1 LCLIIF
7 QNRESYCGIHNQQTG
22 YRRPDA
28 LKKNIEKI
36 RQLLLLIGKSK
47 WTYTA
52 ALAAIAGEVAAESAG
67 NLVIRHII
75 DRVFLE
81 NRNMTIVI
89 LFTLFFVGLSLF
101 RALFSFLEGRGKSK
115 VSETVAKDIRNQM
128 YDHIQHLSFQYHDNA
143 QTGELVQRATSDVDA
158 VRRFFAEQVPGII
171 RIVLLFLINF
181 VILLFLNTKLALLS
195 VIAVPLIAFLSI
207 FFYRQIFRAYD
218 DFQNHQGKMT
228 ARIQENL
235 SGIRVVRAFARQ
247 DWEKE
252 KFTKTNSKQRQKGM
266 TLLMRHSLYWPVAHT
281 ICGLQFVLTILIGA
295 FMVINKT
302 MTPGTFVAFS
312 TMVNALIWPLQEL
325 GRTITE
331 LSKSFV
337 SFNRISEIM
346 STKKEELHAGQID
359 GNVKLKG
366 DIEIKNLSFS
376 YKKDVPVLNNISFK
390 CREGEKIALVGAT
403 GSGKSTL
410 VNLLPRNY
418 EYDEGEIFLDGRP
431 LNNYSRHF
439 LRKNIGIVEQEP
451 FLFSTTIKENIS
463 YSLNRE
469 VSMAEIITAAKAA
482 AIHDSIMDF
491 SEGYETMVGE
501 KGVSL
506 SGGQKQRITIA
517 RTILKDPAILILDD
531 STSAV
536 DAGTEEKIKTA
547 LEKLMKG
554 RTNLIIAHRIQTLK
568 MADRILVLNNGEIVQ
583 EGTHQELV
591 ETDGFYKQVFTLQ
604 TEIEDDLQ
612 QELAEAA
619 KKEVVTGKLL

>member
-1 LCLIIF
+1 M
-7 QNRESYCGIHNQQTG
+7 
-22 YRRPDA
+22 
-28 LKKNIEKI
+28 KKYTKKI
-36 RQLLLLIGKSK
+36 KQLLLLIGKSK
-47 WTYTA
+47 WVYIW
-52 ALAAIAGEVAAESAG
+52 ALAAIAGEVAAESTG

-81 NRNMTIVI
+81 NRGMTMVM
-89 LFTLFFVGLSLF
+89 LFTLMFGGLSVF
-101 RALFSFLEGRGKSK
+101 RAVFSFLEGRGKSK

-128 YDHIQHLSFQYHDNA
+128 YDHIQHLSFKYHDNA

-171 RIVLLFLINF
+171 RIALLFIINF
-181 VILLFLNTKLALLS
+181 VILLFLNTKLALVS
-195 VIAVPLIAFLSI
+195 IIAVPLIAFLSI
-207 FFYRQIFRAYD
+207 IFFRQIFKTYD

-228 ARIQENL
+228 AIIQENL

-247 DWEKE
+247 DWEKK
-252 KFTKTNSKQRQKGM
+252 KFAKTNSTQRQKGM
-266 TLLMRHSLYWPVAHT
+266 TLLMSHALYWPVAHT
-281 ICGLQFVLTILIGA
+281 ICGMQFVLTILIGS

-346 STKKEELHAGQID
+346 GTKKEDLHTGQIA
-359 GNVKLKG
+359 GNEKLKG
-366 DIEIKNLSFS
+366 NIEIKNLSFS
-376 YKKDVPVLNNISFK
+376 YNKDVPVLNNISFT
-390 CREGEKIALVGAT
+390 CRQGEKIALVGAT

-418 EYDEGEIFLDGRP
+418 DYDEGQIFLDGRP

-463 YSLNRE
+463 YSLDRE
-469 VSMAEIITAAKAA
+469 VSMEEIISAAKAA
-482 AIHDSIMDF
+482 AIHDSIMNF
-491 SEGYETMVGE
+491 SEGYETKVGE

-554 RTNLIIAHRIQTLK
+554 RTNFIIAHRIQTLK
-568 MADRILVLNNGEIVQ
+568 MADRILVLKNGEIVQ

-591 ETDGFYKQVFTLQ
+591 KTDGFYKQVFTLQ
-604 TEIEDDLQ
+604 TEIEEDLQ
-612 QELAEAA
+612 KELAEAA
-619 KKEVVTGKLL
+619 LKEYRTGNNL

>member
-1 LCLIIF
+1 M
-7 QNRESYCGIHNQQTG
+7 
-22 YRRPDA
+22 
-28 LKKNIEKI
+28 KKYTKKI
-36 RQLLLLIGKSK
+36 KQLLLLIGKSK
-47 WTYTA
+47 WVYIG

-75 DRVFLE
+75 DRVYLE
-81 NRNMTIVI
+81 NRGMTVVM
-89 LFTLFFVGLSLF
+89 LFTLLFGGLSLF
-101 RALFSFLEGRGKSK
+101 RAVFSFLEGRGKSK

-128 YDHIQHLSFQYHDNA
+128 YDHIQHLSFKYHDNA

-171 RIVLLFLINF
+171 RIGLLFIINF
-181 VILLFLNTKLALLS
+181 VILLFLNAKLALLS
-195 VIAVPLIAFLSI
+195 IMAVPLIAFLSV
-207 FFYRQIFRAYD
+207 FFFRQIFKAYD

-228 ARIQENL
+228 AIIQENL

-247 DWEKE
+247 DWEKG
-252 KFTKTNSKQRQKGM
+252 KFKKTNSTQRQKGM
-266 TLLMRHSLYWPVAHT
+266 TLLIRHTLYWPVAHT
-281 ICGLQFVLTILIGA
+281 ICGLQFVLTILVGA
-295 FMVINKT
+295 FMVIDGS

-337 SFNRISEIM
+337 SFNRISEVM
-346 STKKEELHAGQID
+346 NTEKEELHTGGID
-359 GNVKLKG
+359 GNEKLKG
-366 DIEIKNLSFS
+366 NIEIKNLSFS
-376 YKKDVPVLNNISFK
+376 YNKDVPVLNNISFK
-390 CREGEKIALVGAT
+390 CSEGEKIALVGAT

-418 EYDEGEIFLDGRP
+418 EYQEGEILMDGRP

-451 FLFSTTIKENIS
+451 FLFSTTIQENIS
-463 YSLNRE
+463 YSLDRE
-469 VSMAEIITAAKAA
+469 VSMNEIISAAKAA

-491 SEGYETMVGE
+491 PEGYNTMVGE

-554 RTNLIIAHRIQTLK
+554 RTNFIIAHRIQTLK
-568 MADRILVLNNGEIVQ
+568 MADRILVLKNGEIVQ

-591 ETDGFYKQVFTLQ
+591 KTDGFYKQVFILQ
-604 TEIEDDLQ
+604 TEIEDDLKK
-612 QELAEAA
+612 ELSEAA
-619 KKEVVTGKLL
+619 LKE

>member
-1 LCLIIF
+1 M
-7 QNRESYCGIHNQQTG
+7 G
-22 YRRPDA
+22 
-28 LKKNIEKI
+28 
-36 RQLLLLIGKSK
+36 
-47 WTYTA
+47 

-75 DRVFLE
+75 DKVFLE
-81 NRNMTIVI
+81 NRGMKIVI
-89 LFTLFFVGLSLF
+89 LFTLLFGGLSIF
-101 RALFSFLEGRGKSK
+101 RAVFSFLEGRGKSK

-128 YDHIQHLSFQYHDNA
+128 YDHIQHLSFKYHDNA

-171 RIVLLFLINF
+171 RIGLLFLINF
-181 VILLFLNTKLALLS
+181 FILLFLNAKLALLS
-195 VIAVPLIAFLSI
+195 IIAVPLIAFLSI
-207 FFYRQIFRAYD
+207 FFFKQIFRAYD

-228 ARIQENL
+228 AIIQENL

-247 DWEKE
+247 DWEKD
-252 KFTKTNSKQRQKGM
+252 KFIKTNSTQRQKGM
-266 TLLMRHSLYWPVAHT
+266 TLLFRHALYWPVAHT
-281 ICGLQFVLTILIGA
+281 ICGMQFVLTILIGA

-346 STKKEELHAGQID
+346 NTEKEDLHTGGID
-359 GNVKLKG
+359 GNEKLKG
-366 DIEIKNLSFS
+366 NIEIQNLSFS
-376 YKKDVPVLNNISFK
+376 YNKDVPVLNNISLK

-403 GSGKSTL
+403 GSGKTTL

-463 YSLNRE
+463 YSLDRE
-469 VSMAEIITAAKAA
+469 VSMDEIISAAKAA
-482 AIHDSIMDF
+482 AIHDSIIDF
-491 SEGYETMVGE
+491 PEGYETKVGE

-554 RTNLIIAHRIQTLK
+554 RTNFIIAHRIQTLK
-568 MADRILVLNNGEIVQ
+568 MADRILVLKKGKIVQ
-583 EGTHQELV
+583 EGAHQDLV

-612 QELAEAA
+612 QELAEANL
-619 KKEVVTGKLL
+619 KEEQSGRIL

>member
-1 LCLIIF
+1 M
-7 QNRESYCGIHNQQTG
+7 
-22 YRRPDA
+22 
-28 LKKNIEKI
+28 KKYTKKI
-36 RQLLLLIGKSK
+36 KQLLLLIGKSK
-47 WTYTA
+47 WVYIG
-52 ALAAIAGEVAAESAG
+52 ALTAIAGEVAAESAG
-67 NLVIRHII
+67 NLIIRHLIDNVII
-75 DRVFLE
+75 G
-81 NRNMTIVI
+81 NQGMAAVI
-89 LFTLFFVGLSLF
+89 LFTFIFGGISLF
-101 RALFSFLEGRGKSK
+101 RALFSFLEGRGKAK
-115 VSETVAKDIRNQM
+115 VSEIVAKNIRNQM
-128 YDHIQHLSFQYHDNA
+128 YDHIQHLSFKYHDNA

-171 RIVLLFLINF
+171 RIGLLFIINF
-181 VILLFLNTKLALLS
+181 IILLFLDAELALLS
-195 VIAVPLIAFLSI
+195 IIAVPLIAIISI
-207 FFYRQIFRAYD
+207 FFFKQIFKAYD

-247 DWEKE
+247 DWEKDKFE
-252 KFTKTNSKQRQKGM
+252 KINSTQRQKGM
-266 TLLMRHSLYWPVAHT
+266 TLLIRHTLYWPIAHT
-281 ICGLQFVLTILIGA
+281 ICGLQFVLTILIGSI
-295 FMVINKT
+295 MVINKT
-302 MTPGTFVAFS
+302 MTPGTFIAFS

-346 STKKEELHAGQID
+346 STEKEELHSGKIQ
-359 GNVKLKG
+359 GNEKIRG
-366 DIEIKNLSFS
+366 DIEIKNLSFA
-376 YKKDVPVLNNISFK
+376 YNKDVPVLNNISFK
-390 CREGEKIALVGAT
+390 CRAGEKIALVGAT

-418 EYDEGEIFLDGRP
+418 EYQEGKILLDGRL

-463 YSLNRE
+463 YSLERE
-469 VSMAEIITAAKAA
+469 VSMDEIISAAKAA

-491 SEGYETMVGE
+491 SDGYNTMVGE

-517 RTILKDPAILILDD
+517 RTILKNPSILILDD

-536 DAGTEEKIKTA
+536 DAGTEEKIKMA

-554 RTNLIIAHRIQTLK
+554 RTNFIIAHRIQTLM
-568 MADRILVLNNGEIVQ
+568 MADRILVMKDGKIVQ

-591 ETDGFYKQVFTLQ
+591 QTDGFYKQVFTLQ
-604 TEIEDDLQ
+604 TEIEQDLQ
-612 QELAEAA
+612 KELSEAA
-619 KKEVVTGKLL
+619 LINNSQE

>member
-1 LCLIIF
+1 M
-7 QNRESYCGIHNQQTG
+7 
-22 YRRPDA
+22 
-28 LKKNIEKI
+28 KKYTKKI
-36 RQLLLLIGKSK
+36 KQLLLLIGKSK
-47 WTYTA
+47 WVYIG

-75 DRVFLE
+75 DKVFLE
-81 NRNMTIVI
+81 NRSMAVVM
-89 LFTLFFVGLSLF
+89 LFTLLFGGLSLF

-115 VSETVAKDIRNQM
+115 VSETVAKDIRNKM

-171 RIVLLFLINF
+171 RIFLLFIINF
-181 VILLFLNTKLALLS
+181 VILLFLNAKLALLS
-195 VIAVPLIAFLSI
+195 IMAVPLIAFLSV
-207 FFYRQIFRAYD
+207 FFFRQIFKAYD

-228 ARIQENL
+228 AIIQENL

-247 DWEKE
+247 NWEKE
-252 KFTKTNSKQRQKGM
+252 KFKKTNSTQRQKGM
-266 TLLMRHSLYWPVAHT
+266 TLLIRHTLYWPVAHT
-281 ICGLQFVLTILIGA
+281 ICGLQFVLTILVGA
-295 FMVINKT
+295 YMVIDGS

-337 SFNRISEIM
+337 SFNRISEVM
-346 STKKEELHAGQID
+346 NTEKEELHTGGID
-359 GNVKLKG
+359 GNEKLKG
-366 DIEIKNLSFS
+366 NIEIKNLSFS
-376 YKKDVPVLNNISFK
+376 YNKDVPVLNNISFK
-390 CREGEKIALVGAT
+390 CRVGEKIALVGAT

-418 EYDEGEIFLDGRP
+418 EYQEGEILLDGRP

-451 FLFSTTIKENIS
+451 FLFSTTIQENIS

-469 VSMAEIITAAKAA
+469 VSMEEIISAAKAA

-491 SEGYETMVGE
+491 PEGYNTMVGE

-554 RTNLIIAHRIQTLK
+554 RTNFIIAHRIQTLK
-568 MADRILVLNNGEIVQ
+568 MADRILVLKNGEIVQ

-591 ETDGFYKQVFTLQ
+591 KTDGFYKQVFILQ
-604 TEIEDDLQ
+604 TEIEDDLKK
-612 QELAEAA
+612 ELAVAA
-619 KKEVVTGKLL
+619 QSGNNL

>member
-1 LCLIIF
+1 M
-7 QNRESYCGIHNQQTG
+7 
-22 YRRPDA
+22 
-28 LKKNIEKI
+28 KKNTKKVI
-36 RQLLLLIGKSK
+36 QLLLLIGKSK
-47 WTYTA
+47 WVYIG

-81 NRNMTIVI
+81 SRGMAMVM
-89 LFTLFFVGLSLF
+89 LFTFLFVSLSIF
-101 RALFSFLEGRGKSK
+101 RAVFSFLEGRGKSK

-128 YDHIQHLSFQYHDNA
+128 YNHIQHLSFKYHDNA

-171 RIVLLFLINF
+171 RILLLFIINF
-181 VILLFLNTKLALLS
+181 IILLFLNARLALLS
-195 VIAVPLIAFLSI
+195 IIAVPLIAFLSI
-207 FFYRQIFRAYD
+207 FFYMQIFRAYD

-228 ARIQENL
+228 AIIQENL

-252 KFTKTNSKQRQKGM
+252 KFTKTNRSQRQKGM

-281 ICGLQFVLTILIGA
+281 ICGMQFVLTILIGSY
-295 FMVINKT
+295 MVINKT

-337 SFNRISEIM
+337 SFSRISEIM
-346 STKKEELHAGQID
+346 STKKEDLHTGRVD
-359 GNVKLKG
+359 ENEKLKG
-366 DIEIKNLSFS
+366 NIEIKNLSFS
-376 YKKDVPVLNNISFK
+376 YNEDVPVLKNISFK
-390 CREGEKIALVGAT
+390 CREGEKIALLGAT

-418 EYDEGEIFLDGRP
+418 DYNEGEIFLDGRP
-431 LNNYSRHF
+431 LNSYSRHY

-463 YSLNRE
+463 YSLERE
-469 VSMAEIITAAKAA
+469 VSMDEIISAAKAA
-482 AIHDSIMDF
+482 SIHESIMNF
-491 SEGYETMVGE
+491 SEGYNTMVGE

-554 RTNLIIAHRIQTLK
+554 RTNFIIAHRIQTLK
-568 MADRILVLNNGEIVQ
+568 TADSILVINNGEIVQ

-591 ETDGFYKQVFTLQ
+591 KKEGFYKQVFTLQ
-604 TEIEDDLQ
+604 TEIEEDLKK
-612 QELAEAA
+612 ELAEAA
-619 KKEVVTGKLL
+619 QAGRKL

>member
-1 LCLIIF
+1 M
-7 QNRESYCGIHNQQTG
+7 
-22 YRRPDA
+22 
-28 LKKNIEKI
+28 KKYTKKI
-36 RQLLLLIGKSK
+36 KQLLLLIGKSK
-47 WTYTA
+47 WVYIG

-75 DRVFLE
+75 DRVYLE
-81 NRNMTIVI
+81 NRGMTVVM
-89 LFTLFFVGLSLF
+89 LFTLLFGGLSLF
-101 RALFSFLEGRGKSK
+101 RAVFSFLEGRGKSK

-128 YDHIQHLSFQYHDNA
+128 YDHIQHLSFKYHDNA

-171 RIVLLFLINF
+171 RIGLLFLINF
-181 VILLFLNTKLALLS
+181 VVLLFLNAKLALLS
-195 VIAVPLIAFLSI
+195 IMAVPLIAFLSV
-207 FFYRQIFRAYD
+207 FFFRQIFKAYD

-228 ARIQENL
+228 AIIQENL

-247 DWEKE
+247 NWEKD
-252 KFTKTNSKQRQKGM
+252 KFKKTNSTQRQKGM
-266 TLLMRHSLYWPVAHT
+266 TLLIRHTLYWPVAHT
-281 ICGLQFVLTILIGA
+281 ICGLQFVLTILVGA
-295 FMVINKT
+295 FMVIDGS

-337 SFNRISEIM
+337 SFNRISEVM
-346 STKKEELHAGQID
+346 NTEKEELHTGGID
-359 GNVKLKG
+359 GNEKLEG
-366 DIEIKNLSFS
+366 NIEIKNLSFS
-376 YKKDVPVLNNISFK
+376 YNKDVPVLNNISFTCK
-390 CREGEKIALVGAT
+390 KGEKIALVGAT

-418 EYDEGEIFLDGRP
+418 EYDEGEILLDGRP

-463 YSLNRE
+463 YSLDRE
-469 VSMAEIITAAKAA
+469 VSMDEIISAAKAA

-491 SEGYETMVGE
+491 PEGYNTMVGE

-554 RTNLIIAHRIQTLK
+554 RTNFIIAHRIQTLK
-568 MADRILVLNNGEIVQ
+568 MADRILVLKNGEIVQ

-591 ETDGFYKQVFTLQ
+591 KTDGFYKQVFILQ
-604 TEIEDDLQ
+604 TEIEDDLKK
-612 QELAEAA
+612 ELSEAA
-619 KKEVVTGKLL
+619 LKE

>member
-1 LCLIIF
+1 M
-7 QNRESYCGIHNQQTG
+7 
-22 YRRPDA
+22 
-28 LKKNIEKI
+28 KKYTKKI
-36 RQLLLLIGKSK
+36 KQLLLLIGKSK
-47 WTYTA
+47 WVYIG

-75 DRVFLE
+75 DRVILE
-81 NRNMTIVI
+81 NRGMTMVI
-89 LFTLFFVGLSLF
+89 IFTLLFGGLSIF
-101 RALFSFLEGRGKSK
+101 RAAFSFLEGRGKSK

-128 YDHIQHLSFQYHDNA
+128 YDHIQHLSFKYHDNA

-171 RIVLLFLINF
+171 RIGLLFIINF
-181 VILLFLNTKLALLS
+181 IILLFLNAKLALLS
-195 VIAVPLIAFLSI
+195 IIAVPLIAFLSI
-207 FFYRQIFRAYD
+207 FFFKQIFKAYD

-252 KFTKTNSKQRQKGM
+252 RFAKTNSTQRQKGM
-266 TLLMRHSLYWPVAHT
+266 ILLIRHTLYWPMAHS
-281 ICGLQFVLTILIGA
+281 ICGLQFVLTILVGA

-346 STKKEELHAGQID
+346 STKKEDLHTGQIV
-359 GNVKLKG
+359 GNEKLKG
-366 DIEIKNLSFS
+366 NIEIKNLSFS
-376 YKKDVPVLNNISFK
+376 YNKNVPVLNNISFK

-418 EYDEGEIFLDGRP
+418 EYNEGEIFLDGRP

-463 YSLNRE
+463 YSLDRE
-469 VSMAEIITAAKAA
+469 VSMDEIMAAAKAA
-482 AIHDSIMDF
+482 VIHDSIMDF
-491 SEGYETMVGE
+491 PEGYNTMVGE

-536 DAGTEEKIKTA
+536 DAGTEERIKTA

-554 RTNLIIAHRIQTLK
+554 RTNFIIAHRIQTLK
-568 MADRILVLNNGEIVQ
+568 MADRILVLKNGEIVQ

-604 TEIEDDLQ
+604 TEIEEDLR

-619 KKEVVTGKLL
+619 LKEEQSGRIL